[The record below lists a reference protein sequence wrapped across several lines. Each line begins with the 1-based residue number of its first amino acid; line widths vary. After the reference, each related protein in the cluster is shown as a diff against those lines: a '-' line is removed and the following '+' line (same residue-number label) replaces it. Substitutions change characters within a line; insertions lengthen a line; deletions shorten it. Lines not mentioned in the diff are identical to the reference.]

1 MGEPPTASGGP
12 VASVLSDVTARFT
25 AIYEAN
31 FGILVKILK
40 VMGATPEEAEDA
52 AQDAMTDLFRRL
64 KAGGEPPRTPDGWVL
79 TAAKRFFLK
88 RRKRDRVRWMRE
100 IKAFPPQFW
109 DDTQELATYLDLLD
123 ESDRRLTPERIAGK
137 LGDLLDHV
145 SAEQTPP
152 SGEGGG
158 TSGSLGLI
166 VAGAGVAAWYLARR
180 RFRKMPPQWHP
191 DNLDPAAGRGEDAH
205 MQEERLW

>member
-79 TAAKRFFLK
+79 TAAKRFFFK
-88 RRKRDRVRWMRE
+88 RRKRDQVRWMRE

-109 DDTQELATYLDLLD
+109 DDSEMTALEEQQWAEQVLSL
-123 ESDRRLTPERIAGK
+123 LTPAQRKVISLVIAGASTSEIAGM
-137 LGDLLDHV
+137 LGM
-145 SAEQTPP
+145 
-152 SGEGGG
+152 
-158 TSGSLGLI
+158 TSGN
-166 VAGAGVAAWYLARR
+166 VRQH
-180 RFRKMPPQWHP
+180 RK
-191 DNLDPAAGRGEDAH
+191 NGRDRLKSRYSGK
-205 MQEERLW
+205 EEI